1 MSYIL
6 SPQGVRGASLGIRV
20 DRATAALPQTATG
33 SIFTVS
39 GGRIVVTS
47 LVGEVTTVLGAVV
60 TTLAVVSTPT
70 TGAAT
75 TLASVTAVTSAAV
88 GSWFTLPATLGSAL
102 VFTAVAGAVAL
113 PSLALGLLV
122 PVGAVQLT
130 ASASDTGSVKW
141 SMTYVPFDDAATVV
155 AA

>member
-6 SPQGVRGASLGIRV
+6 SPAGVRGAGLGVRT

-39 GGRIVVTS
+39 GGRIVLTS
-47 LVGEVTTVLGAVV
+47 LVGEVTTVLGATV
-60 TTLAVVSTPT
+60 TTLTVVSTPT

-75 TLASVTAVTSAAV
+75 TLASATAVTSSAV

-102 VFTAVAGAVAL
+102 VVTPVAGAVAL
-113 PSLALGLLV
+113 PTRDLGFLV
-122 PVGAVQLT
+122 PVGAIQLT
-130 ASASDTGSVKW
+130 TSASDTGSVKW
-141 SMTYVPFDDAATVV
+141 SLTYVPFDDAATVV

>member
-47 LVGEVTTVLGAVV
+47 LVGEVTTVLGATA
-60 TTLAVVSTPT
+60 TTLMVVSTPT
-70 TGAAT
+70 TGVAT
-75 TLASVTAVTSAAV
+75 TLASATAVTSSAV

-102 VFTAVAGAVAL
+102 VVTPVAGAVAL
-113 PSLALGLLV
+113 PSLDLGILV
-122 PVGAVQLT
+122 PIGAVQLT
-130 ASASDTGSVKW
+130 TSASDTGSVKW
-141 SMTYVPFDDAATVV
+141 SMTYVPYDDAATVV

>member
-6 SPQGVRGASLGIRV
+6 SPQGVRGASLGVRV
-20 DRATAALPQTATG
+20 DRATAALPATTG
-33 SIFTVS
+33 NIFTVS

-60 TTLAVVSTPT
+60 TTLSVASTPT

-75 TLASVTAVTSAAV
+75 PLAAATPVTSSAV
-88 GSWFTLPATLGSAL
+88 GSWFTLPATLGGNL
-102 VFTAVAGAVAL
+102 VVTPVAGAVAL
-113 PSLALGLLV
+113 PSLALGILV
-122 PVGAVQLT
+122 PVGAIQLT
-130 ASASDTGSVKW
+130 TSASDTGSVKW